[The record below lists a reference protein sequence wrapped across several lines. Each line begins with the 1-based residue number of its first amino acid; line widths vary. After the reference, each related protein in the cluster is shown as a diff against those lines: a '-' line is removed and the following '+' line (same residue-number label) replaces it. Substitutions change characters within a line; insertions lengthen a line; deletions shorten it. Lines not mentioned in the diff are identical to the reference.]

1 MNLNILFTTLKLSR
15 NTIVFTFSRFC
26 TFIIQQR
33 PINKSYLIIQF
44 WKHFRKRV
52 LRSRILDVWTFIE
65 MGEIGNIKEHLVSI
79 IRCQYCN
86 SIPNKYPLMDTLQV
100 STQAPTHNIYLLWR
114 AECRRDIF
122 MTECTN
128 VYGAARARHVWQA
141 PCDAMNH
148 VESCHHLRSHC
159 TALLNLRQKIIR
171 R

>member
-86 SIPNKYPLMDTLQV
+86 SIPNKYLLIDTLQV
-100 STQAPTHNIYLLWR
+100 NTQAPTTSHEYRVSPWHFHDGVYKCLWCSACPSR
-114 AECRRDIF
+114 VTSA
-122 MTECTN
+122 
-128 VYGAARARHVWQA
+128 VW
-141 PCDAMNH
+141 CN
-148 VESCHHLRSHC
+148 ESCRKLSPPSLTLHC
-159 TALLNLRQKIIR
+159 TS
-171 R
+171 